1 MADSNKKVGYI
12 YKIYDNTNA
21 NVYYGSTTQ
30 PLSKRMA
37 FHRNSYKRNLKGMA
51 AYDRS
56 AFKILENNNYSYNVV
71 EKVEFEDKF
80 ELYTRERFYIENN
93 ECVNKQIPT
102 RTTKEWCDDNKEE
115 IKVKGKQYYEDN
127 KEEIKVKSKQYYED
141 NKEEIAVKKKQY
153 REDNKEEITV
163 KNKQYYED
171 NKEWVAVK
179 NKQYRDD
186 NKEEIAVQRKQYRE
200 DNKEEIL
207 VRNKQY
213 REDNKDKIAIKKKEK
228 ITCECGCIVVKNSM
242 TCHRKTEKH
251 KRLLASATTQ

>member
-30 PLSKRMA
+30 PLSKRMTY
-37 FHRNSYKRNLKGMA
+37 HRNNYRRNLKGMA
-51 AYDRS
+51 PSYS

-93 ECVNKQIPT
+93 ECVNKVIPT
-102 RTTKEWCDDNKEE
+102 RTTKE
-115 IKVKGKQYYEDN
+115 YR
-127 KEEIKVKSKQYYED
+127 ED

-153 REDNKEEITV
+153 RE
-163 KNKQYYED
+163 
-171 NKEWVAVK
+171 
-179 NKQYRDD
+179 D

-228 ITCECGCIVVKNSM
+228 
-242 TCHRKTEKH
+242 
-251 KRLLASATTQ
+251 

>member
-1 MADSNKKVGYI
+1 M
-12 YKIYDNTNA
+12 
-21 NVYYGSTTQ
+21 
-30 PLSKRMA
+30 
-37 FHRNSYKRNLKGMA
+37 
-51 AYDRS
+51 
-56 AFKILENNNYSYNVV
+56 V

-80 ELYTRERFYIENN
+80 ELHTRERFYIENN
-93 ECVNKQIPT
+93 ECVNKVIPT
-102 RTTKEWCDDNKEE
+102 RTTKE
-115 IKVKGKQYYEDN
+115 YR
-127 KEEIKVKSKQYYED
+127 ED

-153 REDNKEEITV
+153 RE
-163 KNKQYYED
+163 
-171 NKEWVAVK
+171 
-179 NKQYRDD
+179 D